1 MTSRQ
6 YRNKTQKR
14 TNKSRKNTTRK
25 SLLSI
30 NSITWH
36 PRGISKKSIN
46 KKDLPSIMKSNTIIS
61 NRSRARGNQV
71 YLFPPKRE
79 DYKISKYKDFNNS
92 DKIIDECIKKFF
104 IQRNNL

>member
-46 KKDLPSIMKSNTIIS
+46 KKDLPSIMKSNTIMS
-61 NRSRARGNQV
+61 NRFAC
-71 YLFPPKRE
+71 KR
-79 DYKISKYKDFNNS
+79 KSSVFISS
-92 DKIIDECIKKFF
+92 QE
-104 IQRNNL
+104 RRL